1 LPADEVYYEILKKR
15 SHNIDDTCVIRKPVD
30 NDSHKRKNKVTYSI
44 VDSYHNLCLD
54 KKDIIYAEIASD
66 TLLKDVS
73 QEEDKKTIELE
84 IAALKTTLSLM
95 T

>member
-1 LPADEVYYEILKKR
+1 M
-15 SHNIDDTCVIRKPVD
+15 
-30 NDSHKRKNKVTYSI
+30 TYSI

-54 KKDIIYAEIASD
+54 KKDIIYAEIAASD

-73 QEEDKKTIELE
+73 HEEDKKTIELE
-84 IAALKTTLSLM
+84 IAELKTTLNLM

>member
-1 LPADEVYYEILKKR
+1 M
-15 SHNIDDTCVIRKPVD
+15 NISETEAPVRLVAKTCGCRD
-30 NDSHKRKNKVTYSI
+30 KRKNKVTYSI

-73 QEEDKKTIELE
+73 HDEDKKAIELE
-84 IAALKTTLSLM
+84 IAGLKMTLDLM

>member
-1 LPADEVYYEILKKR
+1 M
-15 SHNIDDTCVIRKPVD
+15 NISETEAPVRLVAKTCGCRD
-30 NDSHKRKNKVTYSI
+30 KRKNKVTYSI

-54 KKDIIYAEIASD
+54 KKDIIYAEIAASD

-73 QEEDKKTIELE
+73 HEEDKKAIELE
-84 IAALKTTLSLM
+84 IAELKMTLDLM

>member
-1 LPADEVYYEILKKR
+1 MNISETEAPLRLVAKTCGCRDKR
-15 SHNIDDTCVIRKPVD
+15 R
-30 NDSHKRKNKVTYSI
+30 NKVTYSI

-54 KKDIIYAEIASD
+54 KGGREIAASD

-73 QEEDKKTIELE
+73 HEEDKKAIELE
-84 IAALKTTLSLM
+84 IAELKMTLDRM